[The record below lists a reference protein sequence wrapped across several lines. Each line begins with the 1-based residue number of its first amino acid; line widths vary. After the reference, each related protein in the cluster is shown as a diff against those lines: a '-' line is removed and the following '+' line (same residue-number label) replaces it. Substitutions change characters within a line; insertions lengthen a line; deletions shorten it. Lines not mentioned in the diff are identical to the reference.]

1 LGIPVVADITPS
13 NLHLL
18 GNPKCGFA
26 VFDKNGYLNAFRYLS
41 SHKNR
46 NEMAKSARKEFDRLY
61 DPLVWAK
68 DLCDKIDGIK

>member
-46 NEMAKSARKEFDRLY
+46 NEIL
-61 DPLVWAK
+61 K
-68 DLCDKIDGIK
+68 DGWS